1 MLEFLH
7 FWVSLVCKRQRL
19 HAIDSASW
27 GVSQVTT
34 ACGKLEDSTPGS
46 QTGATSIDPLETWQ
60 SLVWWVSRKQV
71 GRDMAHGTDLKI
83 IHG

>member
-1 MLEFLH
+1 
-7 FWVSLVCKRQRL
+7 
-19 HAIDSASW
+19 
-27 GVSQVTT
+27 VTT